1 MMAAGTKETTMP
13 IGPANI
19 VIVPKLKKGQLVRV
33 RQGVCGTRALTS
45 AERNAWYEKFYE
57 DCRAGRDVWHDSAGE
72 SRLAPSQT
80 DTDFSVGKILTVTV
94 ASASPKR
101 VGMYFSG
108 RGRYCLVLDTVTGQ
122 EWMVAKRYLEVV

>member
-1 MMAAGTKETTMP
+1 MASDTPG
-13 IGPANI
+13 
-19 VIVPKLKKGQLVRV
+19 VCIVPKLKKGQLVRV
-33 RQGVCGTRALTS
+33 RQGASGTRSLTS
-45 AERNAWYEKFYE
+45 AERNAWYEKFHA

-108 RGRYCLVLDTVTGQ
+108 RGRYCMVLDTVTGQ